1 MHEKSAA
8 EASQGLSEP
17 CGKQVWHKGSTDW
30 NAAAAAAD
38 SGGTD

>member
-17 CGKQVWHKGSTDW
+17 CGKQVWQKGSMDW
-30 NAAAAAAD
+30 NAAAAAD